1 MRYKRP
7 IPAGLSSWLE
17 LLWIKRY
24 QLCLDTVLMCVG
36 FKLACLVSLGNR
48 NPSPDRWWK
57 ELICVIVAQWIVL
70 QLLGIHR
77 VLWRYISLGEVGLF
91 VKAGAWWLLP
101 DAVVVVTAT
110 RTSGKWESQILIVF
124 LNTVFSFTGLLG
136 ARVLWKMVCNLR
148 EARYSPLPLDHQR
161 RRVVLIGAG
170 EAGER
175 ALNEILHQ
183 GSRDFDVRGFVDDD
197 RSKRH
202 SVIHGVPVLGPI
214 SALPIVVKE
223 MQIDHVIITMARCSH
238 DDFRR
243 ILKVCGQ
250 IPVKVRTIPSLNE
263 ILQDNAR
270 VSRIR
275 DIGIS
280 DLLGREPVQLG
291 DDRIRD
297 LVSGKCVMVTGAG
310 GSIGSELVRRVAHHK
325 PLTLLLVERS
335 EFALFTVDNELRAT
349 WPEMSFVP
357 VLADVTNES
366 RVQQIFRQYKPQIVL
381 HAAAH
386 KHVPLIENNVTEAIT
401 NNVMATQ
408 IVGEQAGRWG
418 AEVFVLISSDK
429 AVRPKS
435 VMGASKRVSELIIQE
450 YNRRYRAQFLAVRFG
465 NVIGSAGSVVP
476 NFEEQI
482 RKGGPVTV
490 THPEMQRYFMTIREA
505 AELVLEAAAMG
516 QGGEIFVLDM
526 GEPVRVVDLAKEMIL
541 LSGFRPFEDIDIIYT
556 GIRPGEKLFEELS
569 LNNESL
575 SKTRHPKVFIGQM
588 GDAPGEKIFRIVDQL
603 IHLSKQG
610 NEPEIK
616 RVLSELIPDAQF
628 EPTKPPTLVV
638 EGQYQPR
645 TVAGRA
651 TS

>member
-1 MRYKRP
+1 MRYRRS
-7 IPAGLSSWLE
+7 ILVGLSSWLE

-24 QLCLDTVLMCVG
+24 QLCVDTVVMCFG
-36 FKLACLVSLGNR
+36 FRLACLLTLGYR
-48 NPSPDRWWK
+48 NPLPDRWWT
-57 ELICVIVAQWIVL
+57 ELICVIVAQWVVI

-77 VLWRYISLGEVGLF
+77 VLWRYISLGEIGLF
-91 VKAGAWWLLP
+91 VKAGAWWVLP
-101 DAVVVVTAT
+101 DALVVVTAT
-110 RTSGKWESQILIVF
+110 RTSETWQAQTLIVF
-124 LNTVFSFTGLLG
+124 LNVIFSSAGLLG
-136 ARVLWKMVCNLR
+136 ARVLWKMLCNLR
-148 EARYSPLPLDHQR
+148 EVRNMPSPLERQR
-161 RRVVLIGAG
+161 KRVVLIGAG

-175 ALNEILHQ
+175 ALSEILHQ
-183 GSRDFDVRGFVDDD
+183 GSQDFDVRGFVDDD
-197 RSKRH
+197 RSKRQ

-214 SALPIVVKE
+214 SVLPIVVKE
-223 MQIDHVIITMARCSH
+223 MQIDHVIITMARCSR

-250 IPVKVRTIPSLNE
+250 IPVKVRTIPSLSE
-263 ILQDNAR
+263 ILRDNAR

-275 DIGIS
+275 DIGMS

-291 DDRIRD
+291 DERIRD
-297 LVSGKCVMVTGAG
+297 LISGKCVMVTGAG
-310 GSIGSELVRRVAHHK
+310 GSIGSELVRRAAHHK
-325 PLTLLLVERS
+325 PSTLLLVERS

-349 WPEMSFVP
+349 WPELTFVP
-357 VLADVTNES
+357 VLADVTNEP
-366 RVQQIFRQYKPQIVL
+366 RVEQIFKQYKPQIVL

-401 NNVMATQ
+401 NNVLATQ
-408 IVGEQAGRWG
+408 IVGEQAARWG

-435 VMGASKRVSELIIQE
+435 VMGASKRVSELIVQE

-476 NFEEQI
+476 NFEDQI

-526 GEPVRVVDLAKEMIL
+526 GKPVRVVDLAKEMIL

-569 LNNESL
+569 FSNESL
-575 SKTRHPKVFIGQM
+575 SKTRHPKIFIGQM
-588 GDAPGEKIFRIVDQL
+588 SDAPGEKIFGIVDQL
-603 IHLSKQG
+603 IQLSRLG

-628 EPTKPPTLVV
+628 EQTKPPIPVV
-638 EGQYQPR
+638 EGPYQPR